1 MSRALVPE
9 PIRRALPWPTILLL
23 SALAG
28 FGTLVLYGA
37 AGGSLEPWAGA
48 HAMRFALLLTMAVVI
63 SYIPESF
70 VRMATPPGY
79 VVILIALLAVELY
92 GAVKGGAQRW
102 LDVGIR
108 LQPSE
113 FMKPMVVL
121 ATAQFYA
128 QLPPS
133 HIRTWSA
140 LWPAGLIILMPM
152 GLVLLQPD
160 LGTAIAVAVGGVT
173 VMFLAGVNWRLFAG
187 GIAAGLAALPVLFS
201 MLHEYQRNRVL
212 TFLNPES
219 DPLGT
224 GYHITQSKITIG
236 SGGLFGK
243 GLLNGT
249 QAHLDYLPE
258 GHTDFV
264 FATMAE
270 EWGLLG
276 GIFVIGGFMLLMRW
290 GWSVAQRS
298 PSRFGRLAA
307 GGLTMAVFFYV
318 AINLLMVMGL
328 APVVGIPLPFISYG
342 GSSMLTVLVCLG
354 LIMGIDRQT
363 KSRRAGDLR

>member
-1 MSRALVPE
+1 MNRSLVPD

-23 SALAG
+23 TAMAG

-37 AGGSLEPWAGA
+37 AGGSLTPWAGA
-48 HAMRFALLLTMAVVI
+48 HMTRFALLLSMAVVI
-63 SYIPESF
+63 SFVPERL
-70 VRMATPPGY
+70 VRMGTPVAY
-79 VVILIALLAVELY
+79 AVVLIALIAVELY

-121 ATAQFYA
+121 VTAQFYA

-133 HIRTWSA
+133 HIRSWRA
-140 LWPAGLIILMPM
+140 LWPAGLLILMPM

-160 LGTAIAVAVGGVT
+160 LGTAIAIAVGGVT
-173 VMFLAGVNWRLFAG
+173 VMFLAGVNARLFVG
-187 GIAAGLAALPVLFS
+187 GIVAGLAALPILFS
-201 MLHEYQRNRVL
+201 MLHDYQRKRVL

-236 SGGLFGK
+236 SGGFWGK

-270 EWGLLG
+270 EWGMFG
-276 GIFVIGGFMLLMRW
+276 GILVIGGFLLLMRW

-298 PSRFGRLAA
+298 PSRFGRLTA

-342 GSSMLTVLVCLG
+342 GSSMLTVLVCIG
-354 LIMGIDRQT
+354 LIMGVDRQT
-363 KSRRAGDLR
+363 KARRVGDLR